1 MQQVAIVQFENYNL
15 KSFADTASV
24 TIDNIQ
30 QQATLNLFLQS
41 SKGNSRL

>member
-1 MQQVAIVQFENYNL
+1 MQQVAFVQFENYNFE
-15 KSFADTASV
+15 SFADTASV